1 MVVAAAVKPIDF
13 INSRLFIFKNK
24 AHKNAKNSRV
34 NDNFFEKNLKI
45 KRIPSP
51 QLY

>member
-1 MVVAAAVKPIDF
+1 VAAAAKPIDF

-34 NDNFFEKNLKI
+34 NDNFP
-45 KRIPSP
+45 KRNFKK
-51 QLY
+51 